1 MTPKQ
6 VLACSPRAPKWHAR
20 GAEQFAN
27 HVRRVRRDQQM
38 RSWLRQESLLVR
50 EGRRGGHEVWVTVGN
65 GLREQTET

>member
-1 MTPKQ
+1 M
-6 VLACSPRAPKWHAR
+6 L

-50 EGRRGGHEVWVTVGN
+50 EGQRGGHELPGVTVGN

>member
-1 MTPKQ
+1 M
-6 VLACSPRAPKWHAR
+6 L

>member
-1 MTPKQ
+1 MTPKR
-6 VLACSPRAPKWHAR
+6 VLACSPRAPS
-20 GAEQFAN
+20 GMLGVEQFAN

>member
-20 GAEQFAN
+20 GGA
-27 HVRRVRRDQQM
+27 VRRDQQM

-50 EGRRGGHEVWVTVGN
+50 KGRRGGHEVWVTVGN